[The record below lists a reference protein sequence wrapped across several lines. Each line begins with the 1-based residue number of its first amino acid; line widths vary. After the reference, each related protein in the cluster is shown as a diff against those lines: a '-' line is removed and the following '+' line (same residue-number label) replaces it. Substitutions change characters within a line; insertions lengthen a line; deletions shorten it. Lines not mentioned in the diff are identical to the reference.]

1 LKTIEKA
8 ATKSRAKVKHADSPA
23 ANSVRPELVEGN
35 FWRIGTVGETGDYI
49 NGLAFKPTDWGLVG
63 KPIIRIQNLN
73 DADKPLNRTLREVPP
88 QYLIEAGDI
97 LVSWSA
103 TLDVFV
109 WDREPSLLN
118 QHIFKVVPNTQVVEK
133 RFLLHLLKWTIEQ
146 MKKSE
151 HLHGST
157 MKHINK
163 GPFLA
168 FPVPIPPIPTQ
179 HRIVAEIEEKL
190 SRLDAAQSALLRAQA
205 NLKRYR
211 ASVLQMACDQA
222 LLSAPLESF
231 GKHVVHIESGKSFKC
246 EERPPKDHEIGVAK
260 VSAVTWGE
268 YDEQQTKTCKDES
281 RIEERYLIKSG
292 DFLFTR
298 ANTIELIGACVIA
311 KHVAL
316 HIMLSDKILRFHFA
330 GSLDKRWALLWLK
343 SHFGRREIERLSTGN
358 QESMRNIGQE
368 RIRQIQIA
376 VPSLETQSEIIND
389 VERRLSVIDRTEQ
402 TLRTQLER
410 AKRLRQSILQQAF
423 SPS

>member
-1 LKTIEKA
+1 LNIPSFTPIGEASQIVAGIGFPELMQGKKDGQYPFYKVADISENWRNGNTYITTANNYLDTVGLTKLK
-8 ATKSRAKVKHADSPA
+8 AKPIPADSIIFAKIGA
-23 ANSVRPELVEGN
+23 A
-35 FWRIGTVGETGDYI
+35 IG
-49 NGLAFKPTDWGLVG
+49 
-63 KPIIRIQNLN
+63 
-73 DADKPLNRTLREVPP
+73 LNRRAMTSV
-88 QYLIEAGDI
+88 
-97 LVSWSA
+97 
-103 TLDVFV
+103 
-109 WDREPSLLN
+109 PSLVDNNVFALIPD
-118 QHIFKVVPNTQVVEK
+118 QRKVVPRYLFHFICSVELMPLARATTVPSLRK
-133 RFLLHLLKWTIEQ
+133 GDIATLQLLL
-146 MKKSE
+146 
-151 HLHGST
+151 
-157 MKHINK
+157 
-163 GPFLA
+163 
-168 FPVPIPPIPTQ
+168 PPLPTQ

-211 ASVLQMACDQA
+211 ASVLQKACDQA
-222 LLSAPLESF
+222 LLSAPMQHF
-231 GKHVVHIESGKSFKC
+231 GKYVAHIESGKSFKC

-281 RIEERYLIKSG
+281 RIEERYLIKPG

-311 KHVAL
+311 KQVSL
-316 HIMLSDKILRFHFA
+316 NIMLSDKILRFHFA
-330 GSLDKRWALLWLK
+330 ESLDKRWALLWLK
-343 SHFGRREIERLSTGN
+343 SHFGRKEIERLSTGN

-376 VPSLETQSEIIND
+376 VPSLETQSEIITE

-423 SPS
+423 SLPK